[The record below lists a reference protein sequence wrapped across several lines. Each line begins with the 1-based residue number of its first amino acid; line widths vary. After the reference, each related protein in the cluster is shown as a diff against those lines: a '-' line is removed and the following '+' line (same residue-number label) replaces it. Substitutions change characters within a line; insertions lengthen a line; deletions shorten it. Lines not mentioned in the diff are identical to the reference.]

1 MGITSIQ
8 KVRTFFSD
16 LCKPIH
22 DIINC
27 STLPTI
33 KKPTRVGKNSATVI
47 GHIIAN
53 SIVDCHFKISILKTD
68 VTDFFAIA
76 MVLKTDEPIH
86 QSQKVQN
93 VHKINYNESAIESPK
108 QRLRKIDWDEF

>member
-1 MGITSIQ
+1 MFHITNN
-8 KVRTFFSD
+8 KETHKGR
-16 LCKPIH
+16 
-22 DIINC
+22 
-27 STLPTI
+27 
-33 KKPTRVGKNSATVI
+33 KKLSYGYWPY
-47 GHIIAN
+47 H

-68 VTDFFAIA
+68 VTDYFAIA